1 MGDMKAVVLLLL
13 VVVASV
19 YAQTT
24 VRFVVDDFGVGAG
37 EHRVE
42 VVMEQRLQ
50 KGDTPVASQ
59 SSFTQAGCSGLIGCS
74 RDMQLTAY
82 TGNEGRTGAS
92 DIFVSDSDLF
102 EGEWNVA
109 TSKNMESIT
118 ILQYDGPDG
127 SINLDQNGLGSVDIT
142 DGGLAR
148 GLGFSVIS
156 DLPTTYQI
164 AIYSNDGGRCDGDI
178 LTPTIL
184 GDYEF
189 EDTFV
194 VVTFDELDGNCDLS
208 DVGAMELY
216 LPGTDALDAIMR
228 SFLVVGVD
236 DPVQPSASPTPLP
249 SAAPSQ
255 EMCMCHCPIFT
266 CALIFDPDDD
276 ENNAYYF
283 DDDDENRGLI
293 RPPAEAAEDDDDLAI
308 IVDGESASG
317 ASALVASLAVIAV
330 VAAIF

>member
-1 MGDMKAVVLLLL
+1 MKAVVLLLL

-24 VRFVVDDFGVGAG
+24 LRFVIDDFGVGAG

-42 VVMEQRLQ
+42 VEVETSLRE
-50 KGDTPVASQ
+50 GDDPIASQ

-74 RDMQLTAY
+74 RDMQLTAF
-82 TGNEGRTGAS
+82 TGNEGRTGTS
-92 DIFVSDSDLF
+92 EIFTSDSDLF
-102 EGEWNVA
+102 QGEWAVA
-109 TSKNMESIT
+109 TSKRMESVT
-118 ILQYDGPDG
+118 IVQYDGQDE
-127 SINLDQNGLGSVDIT
+127 SINLDQNGLGGIDMT

-156 DLPTTYQI
+156 DLPTTYQV
-164 AIYSNDGGRCDGDI
+164 AIYSPDGGRCDGDI
-178 LTPTIL
+178 ETPTIL
-184 GDYEF
+184 GDYDF

-194 VVTFDELDGNCDLS
+194 VVTFDDLDGDCDLT
-208 DVGAMELY
+208 DVGAIELY
-216 LPGTDALDAIMR
+216 LPGNDALDAIMR
-228 SFLVVGVD
+228 SFQVVGID

-293 RPPAEAAEDDDDLAI
+293 RPPAEAAEDDDDIAI
-308 IVDGESASG
+308 VVDDADSGSASG
-317 ASALVASLAVIAV
+317 AATIVASLASIAV